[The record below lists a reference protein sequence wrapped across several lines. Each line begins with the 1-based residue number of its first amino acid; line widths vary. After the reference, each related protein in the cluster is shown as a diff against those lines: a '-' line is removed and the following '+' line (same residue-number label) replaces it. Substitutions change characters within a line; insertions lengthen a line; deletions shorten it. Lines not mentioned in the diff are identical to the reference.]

1 MFNKKPRLMAG
12 ILSILIL
19 ISTFSGLPAFAAS
32 FTDVAGH
39 WAEPYIYAVEPLGVI
54 SGFPDGSYKP
64 EQTLTRIQFIKM
76 VVASL
81 KQPVRT
87 SASGEYWGIPYVE
100 AALSLR
106 LISDNAFDGLSP
118 INVDKKIT
126 RQEMA
131 SIVVNAY
138 KSTGET
144 VSNADMQAAASKL
157 TDLNKVSPDYYE
169 QSVAAVALGFIGGFP
184 DNTFRP
190 LENASRAQAA
200 KVTYILLV
208 EIGTLSANLTDPSLT
223 QKTTYAVN
231 GIELG
236 DSLSWV
242 LSKYGQPIREDASE
256 YGFKWLVYHQN
267 YKNYFLVGIQNNTV
281 VGLYTAS
288 DLLTSTNG
296 LKINQTKTSVTST
309 LGAPLKGILKGYSEF
324 QQYDDAEVATYLNNK
339 VYITTYYDT
348 QNSGK
353 MYAIKIVDYNVEQ
366 AFKSHYGTASEA
378 LKTAYEKELFDLVNV
393 FRTSLNLNTLTW
405 NEAVAV
411 VTRKHSVDMAV
422 RKFFDHTNPSGYT
435 PFDRLLADGVDYT
448 LAAENIAAGYT
459 NAFSTHNGWVNSPG
473 HRENLVR
480 NVRQVGIGVHFG
492 GDYRI
497 YYTQDFITP

>member
-1 MFNKKPRLMAG
+1 MLNKKSRLVAG
-12 ILSILIL
+12 VLSLLVL
-19 ISTFSGLPAFAAS
+19 ISTINGLPTYATT

-39 WAEPYIYAVEPLGVI
+39 WAESYVYAVEPLGVI

-64 EQTLTRIQFIKM
+64 EETLTRIQFIKM

-81 KQPVRT
+81 KHPVRNIT
-87 SASGEYWGIPYVE
+87 SGEYWGTPYVE
-100 AALSLR
+100 AARSLN
-106 LISDNAFDGLSP
+106 LISDNAFEGLTP
-118 INVDKKIT
+118 TNLDKKIS

-131 SIVVNAY
+131 SIVVKAY
-138 KSTGET
+138 ETTGKT
-144 VSNADMQAAASKL
+144 VSSAELQAAASKL

-169 QSVAAVALGFIGGFP
+169 QSVAAVALGIIGGFP
-184 DNTFRP
+184 DNTFKP

-200 KVTYILLV
+200 KVTYTLLV
-208 EIGTLSANLTDPSLT
+208 EIGTLSANLSDPSLT

-242 LSKYGQPIREDASE
+242 LSKYGQPVREDASE

-267 YKNYFLVGIQNNTV
+267 YKNYFLVGVQNNTV
-281 VGLYTAS
+281 VGLFSAS
-288 DLLTSTNG
+288 DLLSSTNG
-296 LKINQTKTSVTST
+296 LKMNQTKSAVNKI

-339 VYITTYYDT
+339 AYLTTYYDT
-348 QNSGK
+348 QLGGK

-366 AFKSHYGTASEA
+366 AFKSHYGSASEA
-378 LKTAYEKELFDLVNV
+378 LKTAYEKQLFDLVNV
-393 FRTSLNLNTLTW
+393 FRASLNLNTLTW
-405 NEAVAV
+405 NESVAV
-411 VTRKHSVDMAV
+411 VARKHSVDMAV

-435 PFDRLLADGVDYT
+435 PFDRLLADGVDYSV
-448 LAAENIAAGYT
+448 AAENIAAGYT

-480 NVRQVGIGVHFG
+480 NVKQVGIGVYFG
-492 GDYRI
+492 GDYSI
-497 YYTQDFITP
+497 YYTQDFISP